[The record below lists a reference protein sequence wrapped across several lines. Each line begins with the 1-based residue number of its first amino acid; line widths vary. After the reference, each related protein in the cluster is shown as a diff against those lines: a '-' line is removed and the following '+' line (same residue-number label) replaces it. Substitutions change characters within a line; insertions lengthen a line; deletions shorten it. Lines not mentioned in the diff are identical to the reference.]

1 MIDIHSISTKDIYI
15 PTHAS
20 TSMKD
25 RKLYSLLFMNGLADT
40 MNSQPIYIY
49 VLYLFTI
56 SIFFWKLITFLFL
69 MTNKQI
75 CQTEV
80 EKVNT
85 QLIVHDDR

>member
-40 MNSQPIYIY
+40 MNSQPIYMFFIY
-49 VLYLFTI
+49 LQSPYFSGSLLHFY
-56 SIFFWKLITFLFL
+56 F
-69 MTNKQI
+69 
-75 CQTEV
+75 
-80 EKVNT
+80 
-85 QLIVHDDR
+85 

>member
-40 MNSQPIYIY
+40 MNSQPIYICS
-49 VLYLFTI
+49 LFIYNLHIFLEAYYIFIFNDKQTNLSDGSRKSEHTI
-56 SIFFWKLITFLFL
+56 NCT
-69 MTNKQI
+69 
-75 CQTEV
+75 
-80 EKVNT
+80 
-85 QLIVHDDR
+85 R